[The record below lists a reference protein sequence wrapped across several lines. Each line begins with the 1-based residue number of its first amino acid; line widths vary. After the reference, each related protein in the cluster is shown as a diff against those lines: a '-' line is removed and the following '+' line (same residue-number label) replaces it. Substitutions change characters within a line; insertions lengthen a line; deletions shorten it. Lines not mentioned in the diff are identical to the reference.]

1 MLRVLTLALQANLS
15 VYGDLS
21 RLCVSLFTLAR
32 VNSAH
37 GGFRFR
43 LRLYSYVVIPYYSF
57 VRPIFSEG
65 STLWR
70 TFRYPLPERG
80 STVRSSPDSCQF
92 CFVFSFSTTCEA
104 VRRRDHTSQCSRRS
118 AIYNV
123 IKYMY
128 CMCVRVHPSSHS

>member
-1 MLRVLTLALQANLS
+1 MLTLALQANLS

-92 CFVFSFSTTCEA
+92 CFVFSFND
-104 VRRRDHTSQCSRRS
+104 VRGGAATRS
-118 AIYNV
+118 HFTVFSAQRFT
-123 IKYMY
+123 M
-128 CMCVRVHPSSHS
+128 